1 MADKEKK
8 NSKKQAENEEKEAA
22 KEAAVVEAAPEM
34 VSATARY
41 VRISA
46 RKLRL
51 VADLVRGKQIEEART
66 VLAFTPK
73 GGAKIVEKLIGSA
86 VANAE
91 NNNDMSADELYISG
105 IYVNE
110 GPTLKRWRARA
121 MGRASRINKRTSHI
135 TVELTPRE
143 EG

>member
-1 MADKEKK
+1 MAEKEKK
-8 NSKKQAENEEKEAA
+8 KNKKKSGKAAEEAVKETDGT
-22 KEAAVVEAAPEM
+22 

-41 VRISA
+41 VRVSA

-51 VADLVRGKQIEEART
+51 VADLTRGKKVEEART
-66 VLAFTPK
+66 VLAFTPRK
-73 GGAKIVEKLIGSA
+73 GAGVVGKVIASA

-91 NNNDMSADELYISG
+91 NNFDMDADDLYISS
-105 IYVNE
+105 IYVDE

-135 TVELTPRE
+135 TVELTPGK